1 MKERFVS
8 VAIRQS
14 TGSDSAVPV
23 ISEKQNFSLVG
34 AYGDIENS
42 QTEIIAM
49 TIIDRL
55 KLAPSDS
62 KVLYKYHL
70 WQENPQRAFV
80 RIKGLVEETREDEI
94 DQVLNKVNESNYL
107 VDKYDQFYKKY
118 TRATEGQNRKDLSH
132 WISEN
137 IPNRGVAQKAEVIIN
152 NAVNVKTHLD
162 NKLKESDLLECLKEK
177 ELSLQEKRAATAID
191 LLNISLADKQILFA
205 AGIFF
210 DKGVFRAQ
218 ELLEFSI
225 DKTVGSRDKVRT
237 NSRYEELWQKVS
249 LLLRPNF
256 VEVAVYQQTMNQREM
271 AKELEISIKAVE
283 RIDRALV
290 YYKIIPPTKTG
301 AILVEEQDRFINKV
315 LKLRSRDM
323 GNYQIAEALDVS
335 INKVETAARFLVW
348 LGLVR
353 PISKSDA
360 LKTRWN
366 RESFKQRVSKYL
378 ETLGSTEKVSIR
390 RIHAQSGIE
399 IGYDMF
405 LSLYHEISKEQT
417 VPPVR
422 KTRR

>member
-132 WISEN
+132 WIS
-137 IPNRGVAQKAEVIIN
+137 
-152 NAVNVKTHLD
+152 
-162 NKLKESDLLECLKEK
+162 
-177 ELSLQEKRAATAID
+177 
-191 LLNISLADKQILFA
+191 
-205 AGIFF
+205 
-210 DKGVFRAQ
+210 
-218 ELLEFSI
+218 
-225 DKTVGSRDKVRT
+225 
-237 NSRYEELWQKVS
+237 
-249 LLLRPNF
+249 
-256 VEVAVYQQTMNQREM
+256 
-271 AKELEISIKAVE
+271 
-283 RIDRALV
+283 
-290 YYKIIPPTKTG
+290 
-301 AILVEEQDRFINKV
+301 
-315 LKLRSRDM
+315 
-323 GNYQIAEALDVS
+323 
-335 INKVETAARFLVW
+335 
-348 LGLVR
+348 
-353 PISKSDA
+353 
-360 LKTRWN
+360 
-366 RESFKQRVSKYL
+366 
-378 ETLGSTEKVSIR
+378 
-390 RIHAQSGIE
+390 
-399 IGYDMF
+399 
-405 LSLYHEISKEQT
+405 
-417 VPPVR
+417 
-422 KTRR
+422 